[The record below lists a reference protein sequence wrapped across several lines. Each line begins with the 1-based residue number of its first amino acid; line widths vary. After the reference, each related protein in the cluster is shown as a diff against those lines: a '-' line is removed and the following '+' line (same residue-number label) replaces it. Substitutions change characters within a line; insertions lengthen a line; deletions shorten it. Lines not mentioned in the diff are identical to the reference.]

1 MLDSRRMPAHPI
13 EPSSIPLEP
22 GRTEDSTAFRQGPIV
37 AVALMAS
44 LLKIAIALTSLGSND
59 VLAFYQFAK
68 AIDTHG
74 VTWLYEHSILFNHP
88 PLIGYF
94 LGALARF
101 DQQPFLQQNGLTFP
115 FLLRLPGI
123 LADFASVL
131 LVLLVARK
139 YPHLRPPRWALF
151 LFAVSPVS
159 IMITGFHGNTDPI
172 LVLFLLLAS
181 IMAVDG
187 RPALCGLFLALACQ
201 VKIIPLLLLPIFFF
215 FWIERRRTGLFL
227 GSFFVSSIIFCL
239 EPLLQSP
246 LMFAK
251 NVLAYGSFWGVWG
264 LTYCLRM
271 TGLNEFNKT
280 SFFNLSASQNAI
292 IMILKVI
299 VVVGILMVAW
309 RRRKLPAPALFASIG
324 YAWLIFFVFS
334 PGVAAQYLVWLAPFI
349 LFLSPTFYG
358 FLVAGSSIFLF
369 ALYTIT
375 SGGFPWYFAHASNK
389 LSAICAHWALIPW
402 LTLLGGLIAFG
413 LSARRQNPHIRLLS
427 LKPILPATG

>member
-1 MLDSRRMPAHPI
+1 M
-13 EPSSIPLEP
+13 
-22 GRTEDSTAFRQGPIV
+22 
-37 AVALMAS
+37 AVMAS
-44 LLKIAIALTSLGSND
+44 LLKVAIALNSFGTND

-74 VTWLYEHSILFNHP
+74 LIWLYEHSILFNHP

-94 LGALARF
+94 LGELARLEH
-101 DQQPFLQQNGLTFP
+101 QPFLQQNSLTFP

-123 LADFASVL
+123 IADFAVLL
-131 LVLLVARK
+131 LVLSIARK
-139 YPHLRPPRWALF
+139 YPHLRPPCWTLF
-151 LFAVSPVS
+151 LFAASPVS

-172 LVLFLLLAS
+172 LVLFLLLAT

-187 RPALCGLFLALACQ
+187 RPALCGVSLALACE

-215 FWIERRRTGLFL
+215 VWIDRRRTSLFL
-227 GSFFVSSIIFCL
+227 GSFLVSSIIFCL
-239 EPLLQSP
+239 EPLLKSP
-246 LMFAK
+246 AVFVR

-271 TGLNEFNKT
+271 TGLNEFHKT
-280 SFFNLSASQNAI
+280 SFFNLSAVQNAI
-292 IMILKVI
+292 IMSLKVT
-299 VVVGILMVAW
+299 VVVGILILSW
-309 RRRKLPAPALFASIG
+309 RRRKLPATALFASIG
-324 YAWLIFFVFS
+324 YAWMIFFVFS

-358 FLVAGSSIFLF
+358 FLVAGSSVFLF

-389 LSAICAHWALIPW
+389 LSAICADWALIPW

-413 LSARRQNPHIRLLS
+413 LNARRQNPTFRFLS
-427 LKPILPATG
+427 LKAIQPATTSE